1 MSRRP
6 PTAANESACPK
17 QPTRRLI
24 LGSAAGAPLMGGDAQ
39 GLEALDP
46 AAQAAHAWL
55 ARHVEH
61 ERLGKRW
68 QQIESRL
75 FKDHNWPRLTR
86 AQRKRFPEKHEMDDL
101 YDRMDALHVENEA
114 LLASMPLLV
123 ATSHA
128 GICGKLSVAAHAV
141 CPEDH
146 SEAHELIASVLRDYR
161 ALHGE

>member
-6 PTAANESACPK
+6 PAAANDSARVK

-24 LGSAAGAPLMGGDAQ
+24 IGSAAGAPLIGDDAQ
-39 GLEALDP
+39 EVETLDP
-46 AAQAAHAWL
+46 AAQATQAWL
-55 ARHVEH
+55 ARHGEH

-114 LLASMPLLV
+114 LLASMPSLI
-123 ATSHA
+123 ATSRA
-128 GICGKLSVAAHAV
+128 GICGKLSVAAYVV
-141 CPEDH
+141 CAEDH
-146 SEAHELIASVLRDYR
+146 PEAHELISSILRNYR
-161 ALHGE
+161 ALHGG

>member
-6 PTAANESACPK
+6 PAAANDGACLQ

-24 LGSAAGAPLMGGDAQ
+24 LGSAAGAPLIGGEAQ
-39 GLEALDP
+39 DLVAPDP
-46 AAQAAHAWL
+46 AAQAAQAWL

-68 QQIESRL
+68 QQIESQL

-86 AQRKRFPEKHEMDDL
+86 AQRKRFHEKHEMDDL

-114 LLASMPLLV
+114 LLASIPSLI
-123 ATSHA
+123 ATSRA
-128 GICGKLSVAAHAV
+128 GISGKLSVAMYVV
-141 CPEDH
+141 CPEDNP
-146 SEAHELIASVLRDYR
+146 EAHELIASVLRDYR